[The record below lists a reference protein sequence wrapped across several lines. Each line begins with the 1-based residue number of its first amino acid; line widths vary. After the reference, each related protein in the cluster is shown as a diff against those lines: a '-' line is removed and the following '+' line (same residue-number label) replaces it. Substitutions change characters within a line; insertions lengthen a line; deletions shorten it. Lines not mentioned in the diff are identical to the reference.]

1 MSFVAVQRELRSVE
15 VQRLLHDAK
24 GSNVGFFHSS
34 AVGVCEMNPYIALF
48 GMSQCSALSH

>member
-1 MSFVAVQRELRSVE
+1 ME